1 MNTVELFPG
10 PIPYQTWFE
19 IEDKRYLIDI
29 KNNILLLFFP
39 FLIYVLPMKCCE
51 VQKKEWEKRQPKIKF
66 KSYSGVAGLG
76 LFTGSPF
83 FMNLIEK
90 MNIGINIPPLISI
103 VFSIMVGFI
112 SMELLTA
119 RHKKVNEKVLKNIK
133 IRIYPHDFNK
143 EIRFIFLYSASLL
156 VVAVLVCIVY
166 ENPGN
171 VFWIWGLSLFTW
183 IFCSCRAFILFG
195 KVNVKFKKNTEKS

>member
-1 MNTVELFPG
+1 
-10 PIPYQTWFE
+10 
-19 IEDKRYLIDI
+19 
-29 KNNILLLFFP
+29 
-39 FLIYVLPMKCCE
+39 
-51 VQKKEWEKRQPKIKF
+51 
-66 KSYSGVAGLG
+66 
-76 LFTGSPF
+76 
-83 FMNLIEK
+83 MNLIEK

-103 VFSIMVGFI
+103 IFSIMIGFI

-171 VFWIWGLSLFTW
+171 VF
-183 IFCSCRAFILFG
+183 
-195 KVNVKFKKNTEKS
+195 